1 MSLGKPV
8 APRPSQPLPRRGVE
22 DSGRMPLFAAWFF
35 CVTACRLSY
44 DKEPAPFHHGPLR
57 KDNVNLGTILLDEK
71 TITQDQLDHAS
82 GQCGSK
88 DRLDEVLVRLGYCSE
103 TAALQGLGKL
113 YQFEVVDLTSPDL
126 HIDVE
131 TLKQMPSKLVHRNKL
146 IPLNRDN
153 GAIRVATR
161 DPFQIYAFDELRMI
175 TGLDVKPVL
184 AKESEINE
192 IIKKYFGVG
201 GDTVRELVDED
212 DNVEVVSEMRES
224 AGDLAEMAQDA
235 SVVKL
240 VNEILLEA
248 INERASDVHIEPY
261 ENDLSIRYRVD
272 GVLRNTNVPPQI
284 RQLQAAI
291 ISRIKILSNLNI
303 AERRLPQDGSFKIK
317 VHGRE
322 IDLRVSII
330 PMIHGEGVVMRILD
344 KQSILLTLQDLGFD
358 EDMLQIYAHIIA
370 QPHGILLVTG
380 PTGSGK
386 TTTLYASLNGIV
398 SEEIKVLTVE
408 DPVEYHLEGINQVN
422 VNMKAGLTFARGM
435 RSFLRHDPDVIM
447 IGEIRDLET
456 AETAVQAS
464 LTGHLVFSTLHT
476 NDAASATTRLLDM
489 GVEPFLVASSVEAV
503 LAQRLVRTL
512 CRHCREE
519 YAPDRL
525 DIPPDYPFGDEP
537 VFRAAGCRECRNT
550 GYSGRKG
557 IFELMVMND
566 ELRDLVLQ
574 RTSAGKVM
582 NKAVEDGMVLLR
594 IDGWNKVRAG
604 ITTIS
609 EVVRATKG

>member
-1 MSLGKPV
+1 M
-8 APRPSQPLPRRGVE
+8 
-22 DSGRMPLFAAWFF
+22 
-35 CVTACRLSY
+35 
-44 DKEPAPFHHGPLR
+44 
-57 KDNVNLGTILLDEK
+57 NLGNILIEDGVV
-71 TITQDQLDHAS
+71 TQDQLDVANQ
-82 GQCGSK
+82 QCGPS
-88 DRLDEVLVRLGYCSE
+88 DRLDQVLVRLGYCSE
-103 TAALQGLGKL
+103 TDVLKALGRL
-113 YQFEVVDLTSPDL
+113 YHFDVVDLTDSRL
-126 HIDVE
+126 VVDVD
-131 TLKQMPSKLVHRNKL
+131 TIKMMPSKLVHRAKL
-146 IPLNRDN
+146 IPLNREN
-153 GAIRVATR
+153 GSIRVATR

-175 TGLDVKPVL
+175 TGLEVQPVL

-192 IIKKYFGVG
+192 ILKKYFGVG

-212 DNVEVVSEMRES
+212 NVEVVSDVGES

-261 ENDLSIRYRVD
+261 ENDLMIRYRVD

-303 AERRLPQDGSFKIK
+303 AERRVPQDGSFKIK
-317 VHGRE
+317 VRDRE
-322 IDLRVSII
+322 IDLRVSIV
-330 PMIHGEGVVMRILD
+330 PMIFGEGVVMRILD
-344 KQSILLTLQDLGFD
+344 RRSIQLSLPDLGFQG
-358 EDMLQIYAHIIA
+358 EMLKQFENVIS

-386 TTTLYASLNGIV
+386 TTTLYAALRGIV
-398 SEEIKVLTVE
+398 SEEIKVITVE

-422 VNMKAGLTFARGM
+422 VNMRAGLTFARGM

-447 IGEIRDLET
+447 VGEIRDLET

-489 GVEPFLVASSVEAV
+489 GVEPFLVASSVEAI

-512 CRHCREE
+512 CPYCREE
-519 YAPDRL
+519 YTPDPV
-525 DIPPDYPFGDEP
+525 DMPPDFILEP
-537 VFRAAGCRECRNT
+537 GEKAFRTKGCRECRNT
-550 GYSGRKG
+550 GFAGRKG
-557 IFELMVMND
+557 IFELMLLTD
-566 ELRDLVLQ
+566 ELRELVLQ
-574 RTSAGKVM
+574 RASAGKIK
-582 NKAVEDGMVLLR
+582 NLAVEQGLVLLR
-594 IDGWNKVRAG
+594 EDGWNKVRNG
-604 ITTIS
+604 TTTIA

>member
-1 MSLGKPV
+1 M
-8 APRPSQPLPRRGVE
+8 
-22 DSGRMPLFAAWFF
+22 
-35 CVTACRLSY
+35 
-44 DKEPAPFHHGPLR
+44 
-57 KDNVNLGTILLDEK
+57 NLGSILLEDK
-71 TITQDQLDHAS
+71 AVTQEQLDDATE
-82 GQCGSK
+82 QCGDN
-88 DRLDEVLVRLGYCSE
+88 DRLDQVLVRLGYCSE
-103 TAALQGLGKL
+103 TTVLKGLGKL
-113 YQFEVVDLTSPDL
+113 YQFDVVDLTDPNL
-126 HIDVE
+126 QVDVD
-131 TLKQMPSKLVHRNKL
+131 TIKKMPSKLVHRAKL

-153 GAIRVATR
+153 GSIRVATR

-175 TGLDVKPVL
+175 TGLVVKPVL

-201 GDTVRELVDED
+201 GDTVSKLVDNND
-212 DNVEVVSEMRES
+212 DGVEVVSDVRES

-248 INERASDVHIEPY
+248 INERSSDVHIEPY
-261 ENDLSIRYRVD
+261 EDDLSIRYRTD

-284 RQLQAAI
+284 RRLQAAI

-344 KQSILLTLQDLGFD
+344 KQSILLTLEDLGFD
-358 EDMLQIYAHIIA
+358 GDMLKTYEHIIA

-408 DPVEYHLEGINQVN
+408 DPVEYNLVGINQVN
-422 VNMKAGLTFARGM
+422 VNMKAGLTFAKGM
-435 RSFLRHDPDVIM
+435 RAFLRHDPDVIM
-447 IGEIRDLET
+447 VGEIRDLET

-503 LAQRLVRTL
+503 LAQRLVRTI
-512 CRHCREE
+512 CPHCREE
-519 YAPDRL
+519 YKPDKMEM
-525 DIPPDYPFGDEP
+525 PPDYQYPKEP
-537 VFRAAGCRECRNT
+537 VFRGRGCRECRNT
-550 GYSGRKG
+550 GYAGRKG
-557 IFELMVMND
+557 IFELMVLND
-566 ELRDLVLQ
+566 ELRELILQ
-574 RTSAGKVM
+574 RASAGKIKS
-582 NKAVEDGMVLLR
+582 KAVEDGLVLLR
-594 IDGWNKVRAG
+594 DDGWNKVRNG
-604 ITTIS
+604 TTTLS